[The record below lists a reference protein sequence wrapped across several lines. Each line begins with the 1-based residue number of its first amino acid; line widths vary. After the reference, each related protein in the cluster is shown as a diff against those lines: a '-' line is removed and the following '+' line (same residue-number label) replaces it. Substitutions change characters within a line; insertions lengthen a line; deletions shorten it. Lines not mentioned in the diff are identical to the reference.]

1 MAISPSRGT
10 SIRRR
15 RDEEDRRYS
24 STSYRAD
31 NKDKTIETRGRGRAR
46 EFDRDDDDLVDY
58 IHERNRLP
66 RTTLK
71 HRETSREGKRRHEY
85 RYYEPQ
91 PQRESRPPPRIRSV
105 DRHRST
111 RREGRSSVREREDEM
126 YDRSIPPRS
135 TRRMSMS
142 GPAAARSDDRRENNS
157 YSRRDRASG
166 SGSGS
171 GSSSNNRSRRRASVS
186 FDHQHDTT
194 GKKRSQAQNLGK
206 AAIAAGAL
214 EAVRQRG
221 KGVDDR
227 GAWKRVAT
235 AALGAAAIDAAATK
249 VRGRD
254 PREQGKK
261 STLGASLGGL
271 MVEGLVHRIK
281 T

>member
-1 MAISPSRGT
+1 MAISPSRGPST
-10 SIRRR
+10 RRR
-15 RDEEDRRYS
+15 REEEDRRYS
-24 STSYRAD
+24 STSYKTD
-31 NKDKTIETRGRGRAR
+31 NKGKISDRGRTRAR
-46 EFDRDDDDLVDY
+46 EPDKDDDDLVDY

-91 PQRESRPPPRIRSV
+91 PQRESRPQPRTARSV
-105 DRHRST
+105 DRRQSQ
-111 RREGRSSVREREDEM
+111 RGGRSSAREREDEWN
-126 YDRSIPPRS
+126 YDRSIPRS

-142 GPAAARSDDRRENNS
+142 GPARGGDDRRDS

-166 SGSGS
+166 SN
-171 GSSSNNRSRRRASVS
+171 SNSRRRASVS
-186 FDHQHDTT
+186 FDHPHDTT

-271 MVEGLVHRIK
+271 VVEGLVHRIK

>member
-10 SIRRR
+10 STRRRR
-15 RDEEDRRYS
+15 RDDEDRRYG
-24 STSYRAD
+24 TTYRAD
-31 NKDKTIETRGRGRAR
+31 NKDKTTDRGRAR
-46 EFDRDDDDLVDY
+46 ARESDKDDDDLVDY
-58 IHERNRLP
+58 THERNRLP
-66 RTTLK
+66 KATLK

-91 PQRESRPPPRIRSV
+91 TQRESRPPPRARSV
-105 DRHRST
+105 DRHRPT
-111 RREGRSSVREREDEM
+111 RRGERSSAREREEERT
-126 YDRSIPPRS
+126 YDRTIPRS

-142 GPAAARSDDRRENNS
+142 GPANVPSGRGDDRREHNS
-157 YSRRDRASG
+157 HSRRG
-166 SGSGS
+166 
-171 GSSSNNRSRRRASVS
+171 RRASVS
-186 FDHQHDTT
+186 FDPHPHPHHDTT

-271 MVEGLVHRIK
+271 VVEGLVHRIK

>member
-1 MAISPSRGT
+1 MAISPTRGT
-10 SIRRR
+10 STRNR
-15 RDEEDRRYS
+15 RDDQDRRH
-24 STSYRAD
+24 TSYRTD
-31 NKDKTIETRGRGRAR
+31 NNKDSPADRGRRRAR
-46 EFDRDDDDLVDY
+46 EPDNDNDDDLVDY
-58 IHERNRLP
+58 IHERDRLP
-66 RTTLK
+66 RATLK

-91 PQRESRPPPRIRSV
+91 TQRESRPAPRARSV
-105 DRHRST
+105 DRHRSST
-111 RREGRSSVREREDEM
+111 RREGRSSAGRDRDREREEDT
-126 YDRSIPPRS
+126 YDRSIPRS
-135 TRRMSMS
+135 ARRMSMS
-142 GPAAARSDDRRENNS
+142 GPARRGDDRREFTSNRRDHRPSGSNNNS
-157 YSRRDRASG
+157 
-166 SGSGS
+166 
-171 GSSSNNRSRRRASVS
+171 SRRRASVS
-186 FDHQHDTT
+186 FDNRPTYDTT